1 MKTIFKTKLL
11 ILIAIIGLSI
21 SCKTSSAPGSAVN
34 TESDAIKA
42 GDSTSLN
49 TGIKG
54 TTRSNEGNGNE
65 ADEPVKSNGKSTV
78 KDSIK

>member
-1 MKTIFKTKLL
+1 MKTIFKTKLI

-21 SCKTSSAPGSAVN
+21 SCKTSSAPGSSVN

-42 GDSTSLN
+42 GDSTSIN

-54 TTRSNEGNGNE
+54 TTRTNEGNGNE
-65 ADEPVKSNGKSTV
+65 ADEPVKTNDKGTI